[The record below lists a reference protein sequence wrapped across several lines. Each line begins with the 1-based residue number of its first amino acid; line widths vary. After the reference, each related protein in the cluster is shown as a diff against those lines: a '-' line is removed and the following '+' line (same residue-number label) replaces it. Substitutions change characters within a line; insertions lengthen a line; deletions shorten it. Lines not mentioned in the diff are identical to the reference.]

1 MNENSKITA
10 KQGRKLSDV
19 SNRRRATDRPQPLDY
34 VTRTLVREI
43 IENQQRTAPPPR
55 SFIQKLL
62 KGD

>member
-10 KQGRKLSDV
+10 KQRLDDSDV

-43 IENQQRTAPPPR
+43 IENQETTAPPPR

-62 KGD
+62 KVD